1 MVGKSNKS
9 MGGACV
15 IRLILTSLL
24 SILISACAGAETVG
38 AHQQGPLDES
48 TEIAPF
54 IEEMERRHGY
64 PQSELKE
71 ILSQA
76 MVLPEVIELISRP
89 AEAKPWYA
97 YRPIFL
103 NETRIT
109 KGVEFWRSQRETLA
123 RAEETYGVPAEIIVA
138 IIGVETL
145 YGERAGRIRVLD
157 SLVTLGFRYPKR
169 AEFFRSELQQFLLLS
184 REEGIDPLAVEGS
197 YAGAMGVPQFIA
209 SSYRRYAVDFDGD
222 GYRDLIGNPKDAIG
236 SVANY
241 LSKHGW
247 RAEGGLAVPASVS
260 GDGYKLLLD
269 QGLNPKIPLGE
280 LDAHGVRM
288 VNGVPVD
295 ASVALIELDLP
306 NGSEYWVVQKN
317 FYAITRYNHSKLY
330 AMAVTQL
337 SREIRTRYMTQA
349 G

>member
-1 MVGKSNKS
+1 MAEKSYRYLS
-9 MGGACV
+9 GTCV
-15 IRLILTSLL
+15 MRPILTSIL
-24 SILISACAGAETVG
+24 SILISACASTGTAG

-54 IEEMERRHGY
+54 IQEMEKRHGY
-64 PQSELKE
+64 PQSKLKE
-71 ILSQA
+71 ILLQA
-76 MVLPEVIELISRP
+76 KVLPEVIELISRP

-103 NETRIT
+103 NETRIA
-109 KGVEFWRSQRETLA
+109 KGVEFWKSQHETLA
-123 RAEETYGVPAEIIVA
+123 RAESTYGVPAEIIVA

-157 SLVTLGFRYPKR
+157 SLATLGFRYPKR

-184 REEGIDPLAVEGS
+184 REERIDPLVVKGS

-222 GYRDLIGNPKDAIG
+222 GYRNLISDPKDSIG

-247 RAEGGLAVPASVS
+247 KAKGGLAVPASVS
-260 GDGYKLLLD
+260 GDGYKALLE
-269 QGLNPKIPLGE
+269 QGLMPKIPLGE
-280 LDAHGVRM
+280 LDAYGVRM
-288 VNGVPVD
+288 INGVLAD

-306 NGSEYWVVQKN
+306 NGSEYWLVQRN

-330 AMAVTQL
+330 AMVVTQL
-337 SREIRTRYMTQA
+337 SREIRNRYMMQS

>member
-1 MVGKSNKS
+1 MGDSHENLKSAA
-9 MGGACV
+9 GAA
-15 IRLILTSLL
+15 RPLLTLAL
-24 SILISACAGAETVG
+24 SILISACTSAATVD
-38 AHQQGPLDES
+38 AHQRSTLDES

-54 IEEMERRHGY
+54 IQEMAQRHGY
-64 PQSELKE
+64 PSTELKE
-71 ILSQA
+71 ILAQA
-76 MVLPEVIELISRP
+76 RVLPKVIELISRP

-103 NETRIT
+103 NETRIS
-109 KGVEFWRSQRETLA
+109 KGVAFWKSQRETLA
-123 RAEETYGVPAEIIVA
+123 RAEQTYGVPAEIIVA

-169 AEFFRSELQQFLLLS
+169 AKFFRSELQHFLLLS
-184 REEGIDPLAVEGS
+184 REEGLDPLAVRGS

-222 GYRDLIGNPKDAIG
+222 GSRDLIDNPIDAIG

-241 LSKHGW
+241 LSEHGW
-247 RAEGGLAVPASVS
+247 KADGGIAIPASVS
-260 GDGYKLLLD
+260 GDGYKVLLKK
-269 QGLNPKIPLGE
+269 GMNPKIPLRD
-280 LDAHGVRM
+280 LNAHGVTM
-288 VNGVPVD
+288 INGVPSD
-295 ASVALIELDLP
+295 SQVALIELTLP
-306 NGSEYWVVQKN
+306 DAKEYWVVQRN
-317 FYAITRYNHSKLY
+317 FYAITRYNHSALY

-337 SREIRTRYMTQA
+337 AQEIRSRYRTQS

>member
-1 MVGKSNKS
+1 MVERRIKFTGVT
-9 MGGACV
+9 CV
-15 IRLILTSLL
+15 IRPFLTML
-24 SILISACAGAETVG
+24 SSIVISACTSAATVD
-38 AHQQGPLDES
+38 AHQRGSLDDS

-54 IEEMERRHGY
+54 IQEMEERHGY
-64 PQSELKE
+64 PPSELRE
-71 ILSQA
+71 ILAQA
-76 MVLPEVIELISRP
+76 QVLPKVIELISRP
-89 AEAKPWYA
+89 AEAKPWYE

-103 NETRIT
+103 NETRIE
-109 KGVEFWRSQRETLA
+109 KGVQFWKSQRETLA
-123 RAEETYGVPAEIIVA
+123 RAEEVYGVPAEIIVA

-169 AEFFRSELQQFLLLS
+169 AKFFRSELQQFLLLS
-184 REEGIDPLAVEGS
+184 REERLDPLVVRGS

-222 GYRDLIGNPKDAIG
+222 GSRDLIANPMDAIG

-247 RAEGGLAVPASVS
+247 KAEGGIAVPASVS
-260 GDGYKLLLD
+260 GDGYKVLLKK
-269 QGLNPKIPLGE
+269 GLNPDIPLQD

-288 VNGVPVD
+288 INDVPAD
-295 ASVALIELDLP
+295 ARVALLELDLVD
-306 NGSEYWVVQKN
+306 GSEYWVVQRN
-317 FYAITRYNHSKLY
+317 FYAITRYNHSPLY

-337 SREIRTRYMTQA
+337 AKEIRARYMNQA